1 MLFYII
7 YVVKIYLV
15 KIIDVRWILDN
26 WCKLIFLK
34 RVIICLDFLKL
45 NVVWV
50 KVFFVYRVFFVKI
63 N

>member
-26 WCKLIFLK
+26 WCKLIFFK
-34 RVIICLDFLKL
+34 KGYYMFRFFK
-45 NVVWV
+45 V
-50 KVFFVYRVFFVKI
+50 KCSLSESFFCI
-63 N
+63 